1 MVTERTRLRGADL
14 ADDQSL
20 VWNLDPAPKVTQQ
33 HGREQKRQD
42 ATLLPGC
49 LHAYSKNG
57 LVQIPIDL
65 DSHT

>member
-33 HGREQKRQD
+33 PGREQKRQD
-42 ATLLPGC
+42 ATLSPWNAF
-49 LHAYSKNG
+49 AYSEKV
-57 LVQIPIDL
+57 LSQIRTIL
-65 DSHT
+65 Y